1 MALDLSPVDRE
12 WIKRKWTLIRQSQI
26 KADAANIQWNRI
38 NDEINDKHRRES
50 ERRAERGEFPLTDL
64 MKVQDKSASIPLRDA
79 YDTGIWHSRN
89 AERHIHDVQLF
100 LQLKTLEL
108 L

>member
-1 MALDLSPVDRE
+1 MNLHETDRE
-12 WIKRKWTLIRQSQI
+12 WINRKWRLIRDSQRR
-26 KADAANIQWNRI
+26 ADQANIQWNRI
-38 NDEINDKHRRES
+38 NDAINDKHRRES

-64 MKVQDKSASIPLRDA
+64 MKLQDKSASIPLKDA